1 MRKNLLKKSLFII
14 LLFVLTLTLAACSE
28 TEKQAVLSQNV
39 SQEVKTEEVEIQNDI
54 ELGNKYVDEGK
65 FEEAKKAYEKAIT
78 LEPSNK
84 ETYVKI
90 KDKYVEKQRLD
101 DAYYVTKLA
110 INNNVDVDNMNT
122 SLKEIQNKFE
132 VITIEKT
139 LYQNNSYTLQ
149 NEVSFKLNNAEDIN
163 NAPIKWSNTNVD
175 TSKAGTFTY
184 DGVVEQYGRSVKLTL
199 NVLPIVKEKKIGIIK
214 DVYESNGKRF
224 VKVDE
229 VEFYMGDKALQEGLK
244 DKSDKVY
251 FENGKYHIYDS
262 YYIRNKNP
270 QVKVYEIAN
279 NATFNIC
286 VYHYNMPGNSAV
298 TKSAPYSD
306 FKKFALQTRITWLY
320 LENNMIVKTEEQYT
334 P

>member
-1 MRKNLLKKSLFII
+1 MRKNLFTKSLFII

-28 TEKQAVLSQNV
+28 AGKQAVLSQNV
-39 SQEVKTEEVEIQNDI
+39 SEEVKTEEVEIQNDI

-65 FEEAKKAYEKAIT
+65 FDEAKKAYEKAIS

-110 INNNVDVDNMNT
+110 VNNNVDVDNMNA

-139 LYQNNSYTLQ
+139 LYQNNSYILQ
-149 NEVSFKLNNAEDIN
+149 NTVSLKLNNLEDIN
-163 NAPIKWSNTNVD
+163 NATIKWNNTNVD

-184 DGVVEQYGRSVKLTL
+184 DGVIEQYGRSVKLIL

-214 DVYESNGKRF
+214 DVYESNGKRY

-229 VEFYMGDKALQEGLK
+229 VEFYVGDKALQEGLK

-251 FENGKYHIYDS
+251 FEDGKYHIYDS

-270 QVKVYEIAN
+270 QLKVYEIAD

-298 TKSAPYSD
+298 TKPAPYSD
-306 FKKFALQTRITWLY
+306 FKKFALQTRVTWLY
-320 LENNMIVKTEEQYT
+320 LENNVIVKTEEQYT